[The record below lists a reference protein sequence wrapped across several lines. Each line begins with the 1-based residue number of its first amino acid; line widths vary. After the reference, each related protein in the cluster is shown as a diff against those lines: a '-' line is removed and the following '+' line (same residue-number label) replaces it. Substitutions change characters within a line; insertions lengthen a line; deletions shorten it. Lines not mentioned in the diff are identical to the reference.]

1 MYDLPLATTRR
12 ECLSRQKGRIIQ
24 KNCIPLATPRRECLC
39 IGDPS
44 VRVSLEAK
52 RAAHSEKG
60 VPLATSRRECL
71 WEFFTTSHWQPLDE
85 CASRGRKGGSFRKT
99 VLHGRLP
106 GKNASGK
113 VFLRQQVLCMTSHWR
128 PLGESASRGRKGDS
142 PRKTASHWR
151 LPSESASGK
160 VFLRQHVL
168 CTTSHWRPLGVSGN
182 TTCHWRLP
190 SESASGKVFLRQ
202 HVLCMTSHWRPLGE
216 SASQGRQG
224 GSFRKK
230 ASHWGL
236 PGESASGK
244 VFCPAKGSICMA
256 IRKSIPRPTHKP
268 PGVYRGGEGSH
279 HFIIIFII
287 YICIIYKQYIVCFW

>member
-1 MYDLPLATTRR
+1 MPLGVFHHVPL
-12 ECLSRQKGRIIQ
+12 LSRQKGRFIH
-24 KNCIPLATPRRECLC
+24 KNGAPWVTPRQEC
-39 IGDPS
+39 
-44 VRVSLEAK
+44 
-52 RAAHSEKG
+52 
-60 VPLATSRRECL
+60 
-71 WEFFTTSHWQPLDE
+71 
-85 CASRGRKGGSFRKT
+85 
-99 VLHGRLP
+99 
-106 GKNASGK
+106 
-113 VFLRQQVLCMTSHWR
+113 LCMTSYWR

-142 PRKTASHWR
+142 PRKTASQWR

-168 CTTSHWRPLGVSGN
+168 CTMSHWQPLGESGK

-236 PGESASGK
+236 PGKSASGS
-244 VFCPAKGSICMA
+244 FS
-256 IRKSIPRPTHKP
+256 
-268 PGVYRGGEGSH
+268 
-279 HFIIIFII
+279 
-287 YICIIYKQYIVCFW
+287 

>member
-1 MYDLPLATTRR
+1 MPLEAERSDHP
-12 ECLSRQKGRIIQ
+12 EKLHPIGNS
-24 KNCIPLATPRRECLC
+24 PRECLC

-151 LPSESASGK
+151 LSSESASGK
-160 VFLRQHVL
+160 VFLICPMSLLLVAIK
-168 CTTSHWRPLGVSGN
+168 N
-182 TTCHWRLP
+182 T
-190 SESASGKVFLRQ
+190 
-202 HVLCMTSHWRPLGE
+202 
-216 SASQGRQG
+216 SQGVLT
-224 GSFRKK
+224 SVNSK
-230 ASHWGL
+230 
-236 PGESASGK
+236 
-244 VFCPAKGSICMA
+244 
-256 IRKSIPRPTHKP
+256 
-268 PGVYRGGEGSH
+268 
-279 HFIIIFII
+279 
-287 YICIIYKQYIVCFW
+287 